1 MSFDKNTVK
10 KVATLARLELPEDKL
25 DVMTE
30 EVSGILDWIEQLQ
43 QVNTDGVE
51 PMTSVADMTLRQRD
65 DVVNDGDIQE
75 KVLANAT
82 DSIDGFYTVPKVVE

>member
-25 DVMTE
+25 DAMTD
-30 EVSGILDWIEQLQ
+30 EVSSILDWIEQLQ

-65 DVVNDGDIQE
+65 DVVSDGGIQQQ
-75 KVLANAT
+75 VLANAT
-82 DSIDGFYTVPKVVE
+82 DAMDGFYTVPKVVE